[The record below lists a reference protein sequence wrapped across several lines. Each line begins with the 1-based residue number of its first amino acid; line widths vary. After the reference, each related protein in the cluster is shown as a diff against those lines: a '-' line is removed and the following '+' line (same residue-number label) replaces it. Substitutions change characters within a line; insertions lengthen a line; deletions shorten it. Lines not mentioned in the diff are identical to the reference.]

1 LGRAFGTGVAGLDGG
16 RGGSFLSTSYERDFY
31 TWSQEQAAFLRQG
44 RLDLLDLE
52 NLAEEVESMG
62 KSERRE
68 FVSRLSVIICHLLKL
83 QVQVDRASAN
93 EKSWK
98 VSVRTQRAA
107 VAKLLNNNPG
117 LKNPAIL
124 ADALDSGWSEGLDL
138 AIRETGLDADLFPT
152 EIIFSLAQVLDDAFW
167 P

>member
-1 LGRAFGTGVAGLDGG
+1 M
-16 RGGSFLSTSYERDFY
+16 STAYEQDFY

-68 FVSRLSVIICHLLKL
+68 FVSRLAIIIGHLLKL
-83 QVQVDRASAN
+83 QIQTDRTGVN
-93 EKSWK
+93 ERSWRS
-98 VSVRTQRAA
+98 SVKTQRYRLARH
-107 VAKLLNNNPG
+107 LRENPG

-124 ADALDSGWSEGLDL
+124 ADVLELGWWDGRDL
-138 AIRETGLDADLFPT
+138 AIRETGIEETCFPAT
-152 EIIFSLAQVLDDAFW
+152 CPYTLEQVLDDAFW